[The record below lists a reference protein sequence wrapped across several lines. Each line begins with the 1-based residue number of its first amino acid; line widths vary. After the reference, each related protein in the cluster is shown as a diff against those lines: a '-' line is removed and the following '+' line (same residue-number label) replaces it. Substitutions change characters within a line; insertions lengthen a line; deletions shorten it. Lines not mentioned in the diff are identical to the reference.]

1 MDKLDWDSWN
11 SNKDKSRSAC
21 IDEFVKLG
29 EEFAKKKG
37 VTRKQIVEDIEAGY
51 EQCIENFKNKGLTE
65 KQIINCGSEY
75 EDTLNDELDC
85 MELSK
90 DGGGTTALW
99 PILLSLFVIIG
110 LLFFFLCYR
119 QKMKETFFAYGEEPE

>member
-1 MDKLDWDSWN
+1 MQARYGNVDTDRSEATDKLNWDSWN

-51 EQCIENFKNKGLTE
+51 E
-65 KQIINCGSEY
+65 
-75 EDTLNDELDC
+75 
-85 MELSK
+85 
-90 DGGGTTALW
+90 
-99 PILLSLFVIIG
+99 
-110 LLFFFLCYR
+110 
-119 QKMKETFFAYGEEPE
+119 